1 LIVHENP
8 LAAAAAAAGTA
19 PFEAEQ
25 QGPPPPLFNTTTLL
39 SGEDGDKAQTYGA
52 DGHRYD
58 DLGADG
64 DSNAKAGTKVQGT
77 PRQVPLFMAAVV
89 DDTDNDLGGDEGVTR
104 AVRAA
109 VGAGD
114 GGRVLRASVGASSEA
129 VFEQEVQR
137 SRHDVPATQLAQGI
151 AAEVQP
157 DRRQSAP
164 SHDSEFE
171 SELV

>member
-1 LIVHENP
+1 MDVTLF
-8 LAAAAAAAGTA
+8 LATELG
-19 PFEAEQ
+19 EWGIGD
-25 QGPPPPLFNTTTLL
+25 GP
-39 SGEDGDKAQTYGA
+39 DA
-52 DGHRYD
+52 DG
-58 DLGADG
+58 
-64 DSNAKAGTKVQGT
+64 
-77 PRQVPLFMAAVV
+77 AVGG
-89 DDTDNDLGGDEGVTR
+89 GGDERAGVGSEGDGDNAG
-104 AVRAA
+104 AVARGDGREVAGFVIEYLYDA